1 MLKLKDDI
9 DFKKLMKYGLKP
21 KYDEDTGKIVKY
33 ILNGKSEVYSNE
45 IILAIKKLLITNNYA
60 TILDNRV
67 IWKIEIALGLTN
79 NIADEALDTI
89 YEMIKDG
96 IIEKYL

>member
-21 KYDEDTGKIVKY
+21 KYDEDTGEIVKY
-33 ILNGKSEVYSNE
+33 ILVYSNE
-45 IILAIKKLLITNNYA
+45 IILAINKSLITNNYA
-60 TILDNRV
+60 TILDNRA

-79 NIADEALDTI
+79 SITDEAFDII

>member
-9 DFKKLMKYGLKP
+9 DFKKLMKYGFKP

-33 ILNGKSEVYSNE
+33 ILVYSNE
-45 IILAIKKLLITNNYA
+45 IILAINKSLITNTYA
-60 TILDNRV
+60 TILDNRA

-79 NIADEALDTI
+79 SITDEALDII

>member
-9 DFKKLMKYGLKP
+9 DFKKLMKYGFKP

-45 IILAIKKLLITNNYA
+45 IILAINKSLIPNTYA

>member
-21 KYDEDTGKIVKY
+21 KYDEDTGEIVKY
-33 ILNGKSEVYSNE
+33 ILVYSNE
-45 IILAIKKLLITNNYA
+45 IILAINKSLITNNYA

-79 NIADEALDTI
+79 SITDEAFDII